1 MSEAIVL
8 ADTLRRKLLELEGE
22 LAPNSLPN
30 LWYPEPLQ
38 GLDNAA
44 KLPSTR
50 AFSLIEQIRTDL
62 KAIEALITPNH
73 FKLYELGNLSFKVAA
88 LNTAVS
94 LNVAGALNELGGEA
108 SLSELAIKINAN
120 GHKLGIAT

>member
-8 ADTLRRKLLELEGE
+8 ADTLRSQLLELEGE
-22 LAPNSLPN
+22 LAPKSLPN
-30 LWYPEPLQ
+30 LWNPVPLQ

-44 KLPSTR
+44 ELPSTR

-62 KAIEALITPNH
+62 KAIEALVTPNH

-94 LNVAGALNELGGEA
+94 LDVAGALNELGGQA
-108 SLSELAIKINAN
+108 SLRELATKVSAN
-120 GHKLGIAT
+120 EHKLGIAM